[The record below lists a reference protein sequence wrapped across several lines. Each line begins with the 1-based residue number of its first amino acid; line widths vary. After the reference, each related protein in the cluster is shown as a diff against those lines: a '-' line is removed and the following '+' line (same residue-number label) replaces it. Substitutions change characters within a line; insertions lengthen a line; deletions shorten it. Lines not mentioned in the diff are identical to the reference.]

1 MPLVIRRICLSE
13 REKKREKEK
22 EECSICGV
30 TSKHQEGGR
39 RGSGSTLKFQVKRL
53 RGRTKGN
60 LLTSDTSFIH
70 TQSCT
75 HSYSHA
81 GWATALQQHSS
92 GFCYILWLLICAKH
106 IWCKLLFSVICCKKT
121 LSFKWLNASFHE
133 AMAIPKPAFIWY
145 NYSDLEEFKFTVAGH
160 PCKQNIII
168 NLWQWFSKWSLPSII
183 EGSVIFFFCNWCW
196 ASMKT
201 KYFH

>member
-1 MPLVIRRICLSE
+1 MEPFVIRRICLSE

-22 EECSICGV
+22 KKCSICGV

-53 RGRTKGN
+53 WGRTKGN

-81 GWATALQQHSS
+81 GWATALRQHSS
-92 GFCYILWLLICAKH
+92 GFCYILWVLSCAKH
-106 IWCKLLFSVICCKKT
+106 IWCKLLFYVICCKQT
-121 LSFKWLNASFHE
+121 LSLKWLNAFLHE
-133 AMAIPKPAFIWY
+133 AMAIPKAAFVWY
-145 NYSDLEEFKFTVAGH
+145 NYSDLDKFKFTDARH
-160 PCKQNIII
+160 KI
-168 NLWQWFSKWSLPSII
+168 FSLIYDS
-183 EGSVIFFFCNWCW
+183 GSQSEVCQ
-196 ASMKT
+196 A
-201 KYFH
+201 